1 MLSRVVENIN
11 IFTYDLNKENLLR
24 EVIVR
29 QWCNRISDKFGVCKK
44 VRV

>member
-11 IFTYDLNKENLLR
+11 IFTCDLNKGDLLR

-29 QWCNRISDKFGVCKK
+29 QWCNRISDEFGVCKK
-44 VRV
+44 AGI